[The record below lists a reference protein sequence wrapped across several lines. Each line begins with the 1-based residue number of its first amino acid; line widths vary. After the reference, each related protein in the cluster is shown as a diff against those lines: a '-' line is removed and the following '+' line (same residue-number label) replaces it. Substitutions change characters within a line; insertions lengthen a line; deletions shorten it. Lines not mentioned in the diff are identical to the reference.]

1 MLLWVASIPYNIAGC
16 SDAGSPATAT
26 AAAATLPDEHDERTL
41 AVIPFWIGFGSF
53 EDAKSNTFSAEYLK

>member
-1 MLLWVASIPYNIAGC
+1 MLLWVAFIPYNIAGC

-41 AVIPFWIGFGSF
+41 AVIWIW
-53 EDAKSNTFSAEYLK
+53 DVLKSMQNPTFLVLNI

>member
-41 AVIPFWIGFGSF
+41 AVIWIW
-53 EDAKSNTFSAEYLK
+53 DVLNMQNPTFLVLNI